1 MILSQRIRTIIVVLP
16 SGTMLFLR
24 FHRLFGGALFIILYH
39 SLSFKKFFIILYQF
53 LSFFIIF
60 ALWGRLKREGAARTI
75 ILLCLHADS
84 MWLVHSFIE

>member
-1 MILSQRIRTIIVVLP
+1 MILSQRIRTIIVVLS

-24 FHRLFGGALFIILYH
+24 FHRLFGRALFIILYH

-60 ALWGRLKREGAARTI
+60 ALWGRLKRKGTAKTMVPY
-75 ILLCLHADS
+75 ILY
-84 MWLVHSFIE
+84 I